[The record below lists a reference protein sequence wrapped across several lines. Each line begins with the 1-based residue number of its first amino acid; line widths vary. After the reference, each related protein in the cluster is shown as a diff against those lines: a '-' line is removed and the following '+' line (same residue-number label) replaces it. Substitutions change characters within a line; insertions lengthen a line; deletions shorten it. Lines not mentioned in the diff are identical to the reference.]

1 MTGLR
6 RSGESRT
13 ARLAVIPACI
23 FLFVLPITHTVG
35 IRTVTLGLIA
45 LAAAYVWWRERP
57 PAPPRTLLIAM
68 AAWAGVAV
76 ASLLWTI
83 DFEYSRGEVRNE
95 VAYPLIAFFAF
106 YVLTPGEARWRLW
119 VRVLVASATVIAV
132 YAFANF
138 IRHAGWYTQAYVGDR
153 NAYSTY
159 AVLVTPVLLAGVL
172 DRGLGMQWR
181 VVTVVALVLTLGA
194 GALTQNRI
202 MWVALLVAVL
212 VLLAARFRWR
222 AASGRARTAVLAGVL
237 ALGVAGGA
245 QIATVSGQK
254 TLAPGGGTLAKQ
266 LEGDPRVKIWAYA
279 AERIGERP
287 WLGYGYGRGILGKDF
302 VARFQGNILNW
313 HGHNVFL
320 NAAMG
325 GGIVLAAA
333 LVALF
338 AALAVA
344 LARGSRASA
353 PCAFVLAVL
362 VAAIVKS
369 LTDDVLIRETSLLFW
384 SLAGMALGVAGRHR
398 QQGDA
403 AAQRRG

>member
-6 RSGESRT
+6 FSGDGRT

-23 FLFVLPITHTVG
+23 FLFVLPITHTVA

-57 PAPPRTLLIAM
+57 PAPPMTLLIAM
-68 AAWAGVAV
+68 AAWAGFAV

-106 YVLTPGEARWRLW
+106 YVLTPGEARWRFW
-119 VRVLVASATVIAV
+119 VRVLVVSAALIAV

-159 AVLVTPVLLAGVL
+159 AVLVAPVLLAGVL
-172 DRGLGMQWR
+172 DRDLGLRWR
-181 VVTVVALVLTLGA
+181 IGAGAALALTLGA
-194 GALTQNRI
+194 GALTLNRI
-202 MWVALLVAVL
+202 MWVALLVAAL
-212 VLLAARFRWR
+212 VLLATRLHWQ
-222 AASGRARTAVLAGVL
+222 AASGRARAATLAGVL
-237 ALGVAGGA
+237 ALGIAGGV

-254 TLAPGGGTLAKQ
+254 TLAPGGGTLAAQ
-266 LEGDPRVKIWAYA
+266 LEGDPRVKLWSYA
-279 AERIGERP
+279 VERIGERP
-287 WLGYGYGRGILGKDF
+287 WLGHGYGRGILGRDF
-302 VARFQGNILNW
+302 VARFKGDILNW
-313 HGHNVFL
+313 HGHNMFL
-320 NAAMG
+320 NAAMS

-333 LVALF
+333 LVALL
-338 AALAVA
+338 AVLAVA
-344 LARGSRASA
+344 LVRGSRAS
-353 PCAFVLAVL
+353 PVCAFVLAVL
-362 VAAIVKS
+362 AAAIVKS
-369 LTDDVLIRETSLLFW
+369 LTDDVLIREASLLLW
-384 SLAGMALGVAGRHR
+384 SLAGMALGVAARHR
-398 QQGDA
+398 QEGNA

>member
-6 RSGESRT
+6 RPGTGRV
-13 ARLAVIPACI
+13 ARLAVIPACV
-23 FLFVLPITHTVG
+23 FLFVLPITHTVA
-35 IRTVTLGLIA
+35 IRTVA
-45 LAAAYVWWRERP
+45 LALVALCAGYVWWRERP
-57 PAPPRTLLIAM
+57 PAPPRSLLIAM
-68 AAWAGVAV
+68 AAWAGVAL

-95 VAYPLIAFFAF
+95 VGYPLIAFFAF
-106 YVLTPGEARWRLW
+106 YALTPDQVRWRLW
-119 VRVLVASATVIAV
+119 VRALVLSAALIAV

-138 IRHAGWYTQAYVGDR
+138 IRHVDWYTQAYVGDR

-159 AVLVTPVLLAGVL
+159 TILVVPVLLAGAL
-172 DRGLGMQWR
+172 DRGLGMPWR
-181 VVTVVALVLTLGA
+181 VAAAVALTLTLGA

-202 MWVALLVAVL
+202 MWVALLVAAL
-212 VLLAARFRWR
+212 VLLATRFRWR
-222 AASGRARTAVLAGVL
+222 AASGRARAAALAGVL

-254 TLAPGGGTLAKQ
+254 TLAPGGGTLAAQ
-266 LEGDPRVKIWAYA
+266 LESDPRVKIWTYA
-279 AERIGERP
+279 VERVAERP
-287 WLGYGYGRGILGKDF
+287 WLGHGYGRGILGKDF

-313 HGHNVFL
+313 HGHNMFL
-320 NAAMG
+320 NAAMS
-325 GGIVLAAA
+325 GGIVLVAA

-353 PCAFVLAVL
+353 PCGFVLAVL

-369 LTDDVLIRETSLLFW
+369 LTDDVLIREASLLFW
-384 SLAGMALGVAGRHR
+384 SLAGMALGVAAGRR
-398 QQGDA
+398 PGKDA
-403 AAQRRG
+403 AV